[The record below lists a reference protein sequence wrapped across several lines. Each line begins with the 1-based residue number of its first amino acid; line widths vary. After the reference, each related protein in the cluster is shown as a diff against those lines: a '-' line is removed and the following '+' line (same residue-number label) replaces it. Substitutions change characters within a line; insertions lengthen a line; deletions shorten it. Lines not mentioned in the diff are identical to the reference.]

1 VIVVALT
8 DSDSYLKW
16 GAATLDHVVPDAERH
31 LIVVANPVMPS
42 EAQRAAAVAETS
54 WVGRSIEV
62 LSADAA
68 VALVSDLRADAVLV
82 AMRGPTAA
90 VLLSMLAELQPRP
103 VLWSGIPGIALPARR
118 KALVYRAQAD
128 VMIVHSH
135 HEREAFTALDQ
146 AEGFRHRFAVTSLP
160 FLVRRPSAGHDIVF
174 AAQALVP
181 ATRPQRRHLVA
192 QLVAAAEANPE
203 RRVVVK
209 VRARAGERQ
218 THDERWPL
226 EALLPERV
234 PSNLIV
240 QGGSMGTV
248 LDSAGAVV
256 SVSST
261 AIIEAVARG
270 IPALVLDDYGLG
282 DEQLNG
288 IFQGSGLVGST
299 ADLVAGR
306 FHQADADW
314 ARRNYVHDPRDN
326 DAFLVLSACIEKNS
340 HSPLDVR
347 PALRSTVGGRLRH
360 AWDRRT
366 ALGKHDGRPWGAFAL
381 AVGVPARAVVR
392 VARKLGE

>member
-1 VIVVALT
+1 MIVVALT

-42 EAQRAAAVAETS
+42 VAQRAAAVAETS
-54 WVGRSIEV
+54 WAGRSIEV

-68 VALVSDLRADAVLV
+68 VARVRDLRADAVLV

-90 VLLSMLAELQPRP
+90 VLLAMLADLPRRP

-128 VMIVHSH
+128 LMVVHSQ
-135 HEREAFTALDQ
+135 HERDAFLALDR
-146 AEGFRHRFAVTSLP
+146 AEGFHHRFAVTSLP

-181 ATRPQRRHLVA
+181 ATRVHRRHLVA
-192 QLVAAAEANPE
+192 QLVAAAEANPD
-203 RRVVVK
+203 RRVVLK
-209 VRARAGERQ
+209 VRAHAGERQ
-218 THDERWPL
+218 THEERWPL
-226 EALLPERV
+226 DALLPARV

-240 QGGSMGTV
+240 QGGSMSAV
-248 LDSAGAVV
+248 LDNAGAVA

-261 AIIEAVARG
+261 AIIEAAARG
-270 IPALVLDDYGLG
+270 IPALVLDDYGFG

-306 FHQADADW
+306 FHLVNADW
-314 ARRNYVHDPRDN
+314 ARRNYLHDARDN
-326 DAFLVLSACIEKNS
+326 DAFARLSACIDQNARA
-340 HSPLDVR
+340 PLDVR
-347 PALRSTVGGRLRH
+347 PARRSTVGGRLRH

-366 ALGKHDGRPWGAFAL
+366 ALGKHDGRPGGVLAL
-381 AVGVPARAVVR
+381 TVGIPARAVVR
-392 VARKLGE
+392 VARKLGA